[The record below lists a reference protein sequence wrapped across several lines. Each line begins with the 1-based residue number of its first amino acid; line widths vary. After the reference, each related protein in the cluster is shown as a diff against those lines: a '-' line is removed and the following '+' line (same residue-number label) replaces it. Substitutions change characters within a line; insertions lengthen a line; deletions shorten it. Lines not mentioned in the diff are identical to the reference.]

1 MRAQGPRQHQF
12 INSCMYLS
20 RFCCMDH
27 WKACHALLNKHPCA
41 SQELTHLGVARSTLS
56 RWASTGRILRLAY
69 GLYGLPDAAYD
80 EHHSLVLVQGQMPN
94 GILCLLSALQFHGIT
109 SQLPREV
116 WMAMEGGT
124 HQPRVTGI
132 KVRVSRFTGEAYS
145 SGIETHQVEGGSL
158 RVYGVTKTVIDC
170 FRMRNKIGVD
180 IAIEA
185 LRDALRSRK
194 TTIGELESTAARLR
208 ARTILRP
215 YLEMAAAS

>member
-1 MRAQGPRQHQF
+1 M
-12 INSCMYLS
+12 N
-20 RFCCMDH
+20 H
-27 WKACHALLNKHPCA
+27 WKACQAALNKHPC
-41 SQELTHLGVARSTLS
+41 SSLELTHFGVARSTLS
-56 RWASTGRILRLAY
+56 RWAKSGRIIRLAH
-69 GLYGLPDAAYD
+69 GLYGLPESAYD
-80 EHHSLVLVQGQMPN
+80 EHHSLVLAQGQMPH
-94 GILCLLSALQFHGIT
+94 GVLCLLSALQFHGLT

-132 KVRVSRFTGEAYS
+132 KVRVCRFTGDAYS
-145 SGIETHQVEGGSL
+145 SGIEIHKVEGGVL
-158 RVYGVTKTVIDC
+158 RIYSVTKTVIDC

-185 LRDALRSRK
+185 LRDALRARK
-194 TTIGELESTAARLR
+194 TAIGELESTAARLR